1 MYGNGVRTGT
11 ENTATLRESRIN
23 LILKISNTLIDF
35 RSRKRHIADCM
46 DSSAFGFMTVLVP
59 FARVCI
65 YTSDERNFTLFGVPS
80 DFDGHLSIGLN
91 EWTN

>member
-1 MYGNGVRTGT
+1 
-11 ENTATLRESRIN
+11 
-23 LILKISNTLIDF
+23 
-35 RSRKRHIADCM
+35 M

-65 YTSDERNFTLFGVPS
+65 YTSDERYFTLFGVPS